1 MTNKMKAIFAI
12 VSTVSALFIIMLS
25 TPFAIDTGEG
35 MLSEFA
41 SAFGLHEELMLFAL
55 AVFIIPGLYLC
66 FALGQRRQS
75 VDEQNNGKRH
85 RR

>member
-1 MTNKMKAIFAI
+1 MTNKMKVIFAI

-35 MLSEFA
+35 MLSA
-41 SAFGLHEELMLFAL
+41 LAGTFGLHEELTLPAL
-55 AVFIIPGLYLC
+55 AVFVILGLYL
-66 FALGQRRQS
+66 ALGQRRQS

-85 RR
+85 LR